1 MYRHGDHLTTANTEE
16 ESAILRD
23 FGSILEAGGT
33 ELTIVPEIQR
43 HKFAKTF
50 WNIAFSSFSTLTNS
64 PLTAMFR
71 PPPPPPG
78 GADEGQVH
86 TYTPYVAPVTERFVR
101 EETLPVLQSILEEM
115 VALGQFR
122 GDRGFL
128 CLRSDVLR

>member
-1 MYRHGDHLTTANTEE
+1 MTLGMYRHGDCLTTSNTEE

-23 FGSILEAGGT
+23 FGGMLEAGGT

-71 PPPPPPG
+71 PPPG
-78 GADEGQVH
+78 IADEGQVH
-86 TYTPYVAPVTERFVR
+86 TYTPYVAPVTEQLVR
-101 EETLPVLQSILEEM
+101 GETLPVLQSILEEM

-122 GDRGFL
+122 GDRVVVGL
-128 CLRSDVLR
+128 HSDVL